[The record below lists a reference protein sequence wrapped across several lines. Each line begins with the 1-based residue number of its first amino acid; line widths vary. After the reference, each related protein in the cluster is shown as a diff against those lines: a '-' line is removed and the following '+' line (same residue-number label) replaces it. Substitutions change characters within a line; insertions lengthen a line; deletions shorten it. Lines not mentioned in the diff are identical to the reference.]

1 MKDETK
7 KLLEESI
14 MVKKVRKSYLKKDEF
29 IEMINKL
36 NFTEVKMARI
46 EFITGYEIKNIDNG
60 KPYVNTL
67 GYEIE
72 IT

>member
-7 KLLEESI
+7 QLIEESLL
-14 MVKKVRKSYLKKDEF
+14 VKKARESYLKKEEF

-36 NFTEVKMARI
+36 NFTEIKLARI
-46 EFITGYEIKNIDNG
+46 EFITDYEVNISAEG
-60 KPYVNTL
+60 KPYVNIL